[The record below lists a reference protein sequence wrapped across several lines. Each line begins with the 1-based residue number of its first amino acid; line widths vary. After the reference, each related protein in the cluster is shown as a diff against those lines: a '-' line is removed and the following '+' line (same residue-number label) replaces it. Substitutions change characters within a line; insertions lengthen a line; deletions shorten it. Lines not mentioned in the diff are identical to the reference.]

1 MTEGI
6 KFQLSRLRF
15 T

>member
-6 KFQLSRLRF
+6 KWQTASHC
-15 T
+15 